1 MKNKSLTVLLSL
13 CVIIFAIAI
22 YTLLIPHDKQTEK
35 QLTPESNKQTISD
48 TQLHSQSYLGVEACA
63 ECHEQQYTL
72 WQGSDHDLS
81 MQEAN
86 ENTVLGDFNDTEFTY
101 FDVTSKFY
109 EKDGKYYVL
118 TDGPDGKLQEYEIK
132 HTFGIYPLQQY
143 LIEFPDGRL
152 QALGIA
158 WDTRAESEGGR
169 KWFHLYPGEEITYE
183 DPLHWTGLN
192 QNWNYMCAE
201 CHSTNLEKNYNH
213 ELGTYETT
221 WSEINVSCES
231 CHGPGSDHVD
241 WAEKEDKDY
250 NSEKG
255 LLVTL
260 DERKGV
266 NWTINPETGNA
277 QRSKSKD
284 TDTEIEVCARC
295 HSRRSIIWED
305 YEHGKSLMDT
315 HLPTLIEE
323 GYYYPDGQILE
334 EVYVHGSFLQSKMY
348 GKGVTCTDCHNPHS
362 LKLKKEGNE
371 LCNTCHLSSKYDSIA
386 HHNHKLDSEGA
397 ECIGCHMP
405 DKNYM
410 VIDPRHDHSIRIP
423 RPDQSIKFGTP
434 NACNNCHNEKDAKW
448 ASDVVN
454 EWYGDK
460 ILSNNNYAD
469 IFYSSRNGMPDS
481 EQLLSELA
489 MNGSAPNIVR
499 ATALR
504 ELGGYLSPQSI
515 DAVSEGLNDPDPLVR
530 AAAVDSLE
538 FVEIPKR
545 VELLFNLLNDPVRG
559 VRIKAARMLASA
571 KQLLVQPDKQQV
583 LNKAL
588 NEYIKTQEINL
599 DRPEANLNLGNI
611 YTEMGEFNKA
621 EASYKQ
627 AILLDPTSIQ
637 GYVNLADLYRIQ
649 ERDDLGENLL
659 ENALKI
665 DTNSAEVHH
674 VLGLL
679 LVRAKRLDEAI
690 YHLGEAAKLSQNNP
704 RYSYVYAVSLS
715 STGRAKEAIEVLKQ
729 SIVEHPYNKQIL
741 IALINYNSDGGNT
754 EEAVRYYEK
763 YKEYYPQDPNIG
775 VLGEQLKQ

>member
-1 MKNKSLTVLLSL
+1 MKNKNLTVLLSL

-48 TQLHSQSYLGVEACA
+48 TQLHSQSYLGVEACSG
-63 ECHEQQYTL
+63 CHEQQYTL

-423 RPDQSIKFGTP
+423 RPDQSIEFGTP

-448 ASDVVN
+448 ASDVVK

>member
-1 MKNKSLTVLLSL
+1 
-13 CVIIFAIAI
+13 
-22 YTLLIPHDKQTEK
+22 
-35 QLTPESNKQTISD
+35 
-48 TQLHSQSYLGVEACA
+48 
-63 ECHEQQYTL
+63 
-72 WQGSDHDLS
+72 
-81 MQEAN
+81 
-86 ENTVLGDFNDTEFTY
+86 
-101 FDVTSKFY
+101 
-109 EKDGKYYVL
+109 
-118 TDGPDGKLQEYEIK
+118 
-132 HTFGIYPLQQY
+132 
-143 LIEFPDGRL
+143 
-152 QALGIA
+152 
-158 WDTRAESEGGR
+158 
-169 KWFHLYPGEEITYE
+169 
-183 DPLHWTGLN
+183 
-192 QNWNYMCAE
+192 
-201 CHSTNLEKNYNH
+201 
-213 ELGTYETT
+213 
-221 WSEINVSCES
+221 
-231 CHGPGSDHVD
+231 
-241 WAEKEDKDY
+241 
-250 NSEKG
+250 
-255 LLVTL
+255 
-260 DERKGV
+260 
-266 NWTINPETGNA
+266 
-277 QRSKSKD
+277 
-284 TDTEIEVCARC
+284 
-295 HSRRSIIWED
+295 
-305 YEHGKSLMDT
+305 MDT

>member
-1 MKNKSLTVLLSL
+1 MKNKNLIAVFSL
-13 CVIIFAIAI
+13 CVIIIAIAI
-22 YTLLIPHDKQTEK
+22 YTFLISHERQYEK

-448 ASDVVN
+448 ASDVVK